1 MNNNNT
7 YPVIDEY
14 IKSLYKG
21 DKSKKV
27 VELKEELAEHLILS
41 ANEFISQGHDAEKSE
56 KMAIEKFDG
65 GTDMLKE
72 LYSSLQIHKS
82 ILKNTTRIM
91 GLLAIIC
98 FILVASLVSY
108 TEINERKST
117 NLSHKI
123 QKKLELFTKQ
133 NNITTITNIG
143 EKTENLLG
151 AKLFDLEVR
160 VADME
165 DGNKKLDV
173 DKTKFKLIYDGLDD
187 KSFFENNK
195 NQNLKS
201 YCGQSLDKNG
211 NVVLY
216 QFFMNAYGYNSNMV
230 FGLINVFFWIGIISL
245 ISFLI
250 LKFKLVYD
258 KKHAFS

>member
-1 MNNNNT
+1 MKNDNT

-21 DKSKKV
+21 DNSKKV
-27 VELKEELAEHLILS
+27 VELKEEIAEHLILS
-41 ANEFISQGHDAEKSE
+41 ADEFISKGYDHEKSE

-65 GTDMLKE
+65 GTDMLQE

-82 ILKNTTRIM
+82 ILKNTTRII
-91 GLLAIIC
+91 GLLAIIS

-108 TEINERKST
+108 TEINERKSMS
-117 NLSHKI
+117 LSDEI
-123 QKKLELFTKQ
+123 QNKLESFTKQ
-133 NNITTITNIG
+133 NDITTINNIG
-143 EKTENLLG
+143 EEIENLLD

-165 DGNKKLDV
+165 DGNKNIDV
-173 DKTKFKLIYDGLDD
+173 DKTKFKLIYDNLDD
-187 KSFFENNK
+187 KSFFKDNKNNK
-195 NQNLKS
+195 LQS
-201 YCGQSLDKNG
+201 YGGHSLDKNG

-216 QFFMNAYGYNSNMV
+216 QFFMNAYGYNYNMV
-230 FGLINVFFWIGIISL
+230 FGLIYVFFWIGIISL
-245 ISFLI
+245 IGFI
-250 LKFKLVYD
+250 VLKFKLIYD